1 VLTNGNYRYGLS
13 EGKPN
18 EKGIRMDAQTALD
31 YIRSHPV
38 LEKTKV
44 VLYGQSI
51 GGAVAVDLASNNPD
65 RIEGIILENTFLSLV
80 CGQRDLICR
89 EEAFELKLR
98 YRAK

>member
-1 VLTNGNYRYGLS
+1 
-13 EGKPN
+13 
-18 EKGIRMDAQTALD
+18 MDAQLALD

-65 RIEGIILENTFLSLV
+65 RVDGIILENTFLSMVGARIRIYQPRLTL
-80 CGQRDLICR
+80 D
-89 EEAFELKLR
+89 A
-98 YRAK
+98 